1 MTLTMAEPIASAD
14 RSAVVVSDRFRFP
27 DPGGFVGGDVEDRCQ
42 PQRVLVV
49 DEHELLQVGLRA
61 VLTREPWVAACLG
74 ANSVE
79 MAWDV
84 ARRHHPQLVL
94 ISATLGGRSGLGLCR
109 AFKDRMPHVKVMLMS
124 GDGRISTALALAH
137 GAVGF
142 LPKHMPAAAIAAAV
156 KRVAE
161 GARVFPKDP
170 AASSSVQL
178 SKREMDVLQ
187 HLVTGLSNPEV
198 AALLNL
204 SRHTVKQ
211 HTSVV
216 YRKLGVRNRAQAASR
231 AQELG
236 LVA

>member
-1 MTLTMAEPIASAD
+1 VSASVLERPIGHSSQGLAANGRDAD
-14 RSAVVVSDRFRFP
+14 P
-27 DPGGFVGGDVEDRCQ
+27 DADDGCR

-49 DEHELLQVGLRA
+49 DELEVVQAGLRA
-61 VLTREPWVAACLG
+61 VLVQESWVAACLVAG
-74 ANSVE
+74 SPE
-79 MAWDV
+79 MAWEV
-84 ARRHHPQLVL
+84 ARRAHPQIVL
-94 ISATLGGRSGLGLCR
+94 ISMSVAGRSGLDLCR
-109 AFKDRMPHVKVMLMS
+109 TFRQQMPHVKVMLMS
-124 GDGRISTALALAH
+124 SEGRVSASLAMSH

-142 LPKHMPAAAIAAAV
+142 LPKQLPAAAIVTAVRRVADGSRVFAAEPERAAV
-156 KRVAE
+156 
-161 GARVFPKDP
+161 
-170 AASSSVQL
+170 VQL

-187 HLVTGLSNPEV
+187 HLALGLSNPEV
-198 AALLNL
+198 AARLNL